1 MKSSHFI
8 AIFGFHLFAS
18 ALAANSKDLPQSAPN
33 VVVILTDDQGWGDL
47 SIHGNKNLK
56 TPNLDSLAR
65 EGAMMEHFYVSP
77 VCSPTRAEFLTG
89 RYHLRGGVTSTSS
102 GGERLNLGAITIA
115 EVFQQAGYATGA
127 FGKWH
132 NGTQPPYHPRCRGFD
147 TFYGF
152 TSGHWGH
159 YYSPM
164 MEADDHLVKGEGY
177 MSDDFTNHAMR
188 FVEAHREEPFF
199 CYLAFNTPHS
209 PMQVPETYW
218 SRFEDQPLE
227 MRYREPDREDL
238 DHTRAALAM
247 CENLDW
253 NVGRLLKKLDALAL
267 RESTIVV
274 FFCDNGPNGN
284 RWNSDFR
291 GRKGSTDEGGVRS
304 PLFIRW
310 PNHIRASTRLPQISA
325 AIDLLPTLGD
335 LAGIAPI
342 KPSSVDG
349 VSLSDLLLGRSS
361 SIAERVIFSHW
372 NGRVSAR
379 SQNFRLDHQGRLYDM
394 RADQAQRE
402 EVSTRFPGI
411 RQQLKDAV
419 ERWKTEQQVGIQ
431 RPKRPFT
438 VGDSDHHQT
447 LLPVR
452 DAQTTGKISRSNRF
466 PNDAYLTG
474 WTQASDLIQW
484 PVEVRHEGLYEV
496 RLWYTCAPEN
506 LNSLLELSFGGE
518 KIRARV
524 DEAWNPALQGAEQDR
539 VPRQE
544 SLIKPFKPFPMG
556 YLYLHKTSG
565 DLRLKALDIP
575 GSSAPD
581 IRLLELKYVQN
592 P

>member
-1 MKSSHFI
+1 
-8 AIFGFHLFAS
+8 
-18 ALAANSKDLPQSAPN
+18 
-33 VVVILTDDQGWGDL
+33 
-47 SIHGNKNLK
+47 
-56 TPNLDSLAR
+56 
-65 EGAMMEHFYVSP
+65 
-77 VCSPTRAEFLTG
+77 
-89 RYHLRGGVTSTSS
+89 
-102 GGERLNLGAITIA
+102 
-115 EVFQQAGYATGA
+115 
-127 FGKWH
+127 
-132 NGTQPPYHPRCRGFD
+132 
-147 TFYGF
+147 
-152 TSGHWGH
+152 
-159 YYSPM
+159 
-164 MEADDHLVKGEGY
+164 
-177 MSDDFTNHAMR
+177 
-188 FVEAHREEPFF
+188 
-199 CYLAFNTPHS
+199 
-209 PMQVPETYW
+209 
-218 SRFEDQPLE
+218 
-227 MRYREPDREDL
+227 
-238 DHTRAALAM
+238 
-247 CENLDW
+247 
-253 NVGRLLKKLDALAL
+253 
-267 RESTIVV
+267 
-274 FFCDNGPNGN
+274 
-284 RWNSDFR
+284 
-291 GRKGSTDEGGVRS
+291 
-304 PLFIRW
+304 
-310 PNHIRASTRLPQISA
+310 
-325 AIDLLPTLGD
+325 
-335 LAGIAPI
+335 
-342 KPSSVDG
+342 
-349 VSLSDLLLGRSS
+349 
-361 SIAERVIFSHW
+361 
-372 NGRVSAR
+372 
-379 SQNFRLDHQGRLYDM
+379 
-394 RADQAQRE
+394 RE